1 MARVKRGNVARKRR
15 NKILRLARGFRGGN
29 GTLFR
34 TANQRVMKA
43 LCNAYRDRR
52 RRKRDFRRLWIA
64 RINAAARLNGVSY
77 SRLMGKRIPAGA
89 AFAADALGFLD
100 ERSLQVHTN
109 DPWLRLTAAHGYVLV
124 KFPTGH
130 DFGPDADD

>member
-15 NKILRLARGFRGGN
+15 NKILRLAKGFRGGN

-64 RINAAARLNGVSY
+64 RINAAARLNGISY
-77 SRLMGKRIPAGA
+77 SKFIGGLKKAEIKINRKMLAQLA
-89 AFAADALGFLD
+89 V
-100 ERSLQVHTN
+100 S
-109 DPWLRLTAAHGYVLV
+109 DPKTFTTIAVNS
-124 KFPTGH
+124 KS
-130 DFGPDADD
+130 

>member
-64 RINAAARLNGVSY
+64 RINAAARLNGLSYSKFMGGLKKADIRINRKMLAQLAVIAVSY
-77 SRLMGKRIPAGA
+77 THLTLP
-89 AFAADALGFLD
+89 
-100 ERSLQVHTN
+100 TN
-109 DPWLRLTAAHGYVLV
+109 REV
-124 KFPTGH
+124 
-130 DFGPDADD
+130 